1 MYCRECS
8 WSNGNDCIR
17 SWYDEFE
24 SERERR
30 GMNCFFLFGTEESM
44 TTTMSSE
51 TRSHRLTKHYSS
63 RLYSN
68 RSLTSRANE
77 EMFSYSNQCI
87 SFRNTNS
94 NDNNGN
100 KQYCNRTWYSNQH
113 FVFNFSLVDIIS
125 SDSSSSVSLSIL
137 SLIFVC
143 ISACVCACV
152 LQ

>member
-1 MYCRECS
+1 
-8 WSNGNDCIR
+8 
-17 SWYDEFE
+17 
-24 SERERR
+24 
-30 GMNCFFLFGTEESM
+30 M

-125 SDSSSSVSLSIL
+125 SDSSSSVFLSIL

-143 ISACVCACV
+143 ISVCVCVCMCV
-152 LQ
+152 TVIYSIKIFIEEIESFMDMDSHRILVRLDDDFENVLYKQR